1 MRGKKGVK
9 GVSEVIKKESRKVL
23 RTRRHKRVR
32 KTLLGTQ
39 EVPRLSVF
47 KSLNHI
53 YLQLIDDQTGKTLV
67 SASTLDKELQ
77 KVLKK
82 GFKKTEAAKQL
93 GEIFAKRAIEKGID
107 RVVFDRGGYKYHGT
121 IAAVA
126 DGARAQGLKF

>member
-1 MRGKKGVK
+1 M
-9 GVSEVIKKESRKVL
+9 L

-32 KTLLGTQ
+32 KTLMGTQ

-82 GFKKTEAAKQL
+82 GVKKTEAAKQL

-126 DGARAQGLKF
+126 DGVRAQGLKF

>member
-1 MRGKKGVK
+1 MK

-23 RTRRHKRVR
+23 RDRRHKRVR
-32 KTLLGTQ
+32 KTLRGTQ

-53 YLQLIDDQTGKTLV
+53 YLQLIDDRTGKTLV

-77 KVLKK
+77 KIIKK
-82 GFKKTEAAKQL
+82 GTKKTEAAKQL
-93 GEIFAKRAIEKGID
+93 GEILAKRAIENGID
-107 RVVFDRGGYKYHGT
+107 RIVFDRGGYKYHGA

-126 DGARAQGLKF
+126 DGARAHGLKF